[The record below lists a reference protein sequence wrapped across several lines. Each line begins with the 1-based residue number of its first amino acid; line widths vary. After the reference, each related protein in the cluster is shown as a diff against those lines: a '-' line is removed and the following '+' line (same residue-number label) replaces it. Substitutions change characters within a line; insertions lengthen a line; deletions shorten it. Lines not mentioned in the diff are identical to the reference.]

1 MTDLIESSN
10 KIFLDL
16 KARGLISQKE
26 LYFTDEFKK
35 STIPKRLSVVTGKLV
50 TFNCG
55 MSTEEA
61 FVAPKRPVIS
71 NGGTPNEKASEF
83 VDFHLKSKMQ
93 G

>member
-1 MTDLIESSN
+1 M
-10 KIFLDL
+10 FLGL

-50 TFNCG
+50 TFNYVIPP
-55 MSTEEA
+55 EEA
-61 FVAPKRPVIS
+61 SVAPKRPAIS
-71 NGGTPNEKASEF
+71 NWESGTPNEKASEF
-83 VDFHLKSKMQ
+83 VDFHLKPKMQ